1 MTDSTLAALK
11 KLLVT
16 RYASLRTR
24 IEFIAGSKESAT
36 EILNETWMRLDSM
49 TEVGPVANPDG
60 FLIRMASNLA
70 IDRHRREKR
79 HLHDE
84 EVDEMFEV
92 QDELADPER
101 IVASRLQLEALEEVL
116 RGLTP
121 RRRAILWAARVDGQV
136 NREIALRFKIS
147 LRLVE
152 KELSLA
158 LKYCNECM
166 WERSYNDGT
175 GRKPKP

>member
-49 TEVGPVANPDG
+49 AEVGPVANPDG

-101 IVASRLQLEALEEVL
+101 IVASRLQLEALEEGL

-136 NREIALRFKIS
+136 NRELALRFKIS

-166 WERSYNDGT
+166 WERSYNDDI